1 MIQGKWWMTAMMGAV
16 AGVALLAARPPAARA
31 EAGDVLVRVRGLY
44 VLAPNDKSTALRPS
58 VVRVKDDVVPEID
71 FSVFLTD
78 NLALE
83 LIAATTRHRVNLR
96 SAGQPDVGLS
106 KVSLLPPTLTLQYHL
121 PLKNGFK
128 PYAGVGVN
136 YTIFYDSKLLP
147 GAPLAEIH
155 YKDRFGWALQAGFD
169 YTLGDS
175 PWFVNADVK
184 RIFLKTKVK
193 TTGGALVTPV
203 NIDPWIFGLGI
214 GYRF

>member
-1 MIQGKWWMTAMMGAV
+1 MTQGKWWKTAMLGAV
-16 AGVALLAARPPAARA
+16 AGVALLASQSPAVRA
-31 EAGDVLVRVRGLY
+31 GAGDVLVRVRGLY
-44 VLAPNDKSTALRPS
+44 VLAPNDKSTALSPT
-58 VVRVKDDVVPEID
+58 VVRLKDDVVPEID

-78 NLALE
+78 NIALE

-96 SAGQPDVGLS
+96 SAGQPDAGLS

-121 PLKNGFK
+121 PLDGGFK

-147 GAPLAEIH
+147 GAPLAEVH

-169 YTLGDS
+169 YALGDS

>member
-1 MIQGKWWMTAMMGAV
+1 MTEGKWWKTLILGSV
-16 AGVALLAARPPAARA
+16 AGVALLASQPPSATAA
-31 EAGDVLVRVRGLY
+31 AGDVLVRVRGLY
-44 VLAPNDKSTALRPS
+44 VSAPNDKSTALSPT
-58 VVRVKDDVVPEID
+58 VVRIKDDVVPEID

-78 NLALE
+78 NVALE

-96 SAGQPDVGLS
+96 STAGVDTGLS

-121 PLKNGFK
+121 PLENGFK
-128 PYAGVGVN
+128 PYAGVGIN

-147 GAPLAEIH
+147 GSPLTEIH

-203 NIDPWIFGLGI
+203 NIDPWIFGLGL